1 MKKKKVE
8 KINNS
13 KPLTCYTIIR
23 KPSGYFSLI
32 KLKAKDYDVVKDS
45 QETTQEQVFRQIDT
59 EFHKMRLALLKP
71 ENKNDDG
78 TVSL

>member
-1 MKKKKVE
+1 MKKKKM
-8 KINNS
+8 
-13 KPLTCYTIIR
+13 KPLTCYTMVR
-23 KPSGYFSLI
+23 KKNGYFSLV
-32 KLKAKDYDVVKDS
+32 KLKALDYEVVKDG

-71 ENKNDDG
+71 EHKNEDG

>member
-1 MKKKKVE
+1 MKKKKD
-8 KINNS
+8 S
-13 KPLTCYTIIR
+13 MKPLTCYTMVR
-23 KPSGYFSLI
+23 KKNGYFSLV
-32 KLKAKDYDVVKDS
+32 KLKALDYEVVKDN

-71 ENKNDDG
+71 EHKNEDG

>member
-1 MKKKKVE
+1 MKKKKE
-8 KINNS
+8 HTM
-13 KPLTCYTIIR
+13 KPLTCYTMVR
-23 KPSGYFSLI
+23 KKNGYFSLV
-32 KLKAKDYDVVKDS
+32 KLKSIDYEILKDG

-71 ENKNDDG
+71 EHKNEDG

>member
-1 MKKKKVE
+1 MKKKKD
-8 KINNS
+8 S
-13 KPLTCYTIIR
+13 MKPLTCYTMVR
-23 KPSGYFSLI
+23 KKNGYFSLV
-32 KLKAKDYDVVKDS
+32 KLKALDYEVVKDN

-71 ENKNDDG
+71 DHKNEDG

>member
-1 MKKKKVE
+1 MAKKKEV
-8 KINNS
+8 S
-13 KPLTCYTIIR
+13 QKPLTCYTMVR
-23 KPSGYFSLI
+23 KKSGYFSLVKVKAVDYEI
-32 KLKAKDYDVVKDS
+32 LKDA

-71 ENKNDDG
+71 ENKNEDG